1 MSHSCSLAHHEQ
13 MQNDYPKCHNDT
25 VLVSLT
31 KMFTCPSHG
40 AMHVPRVRIT
50 TPADCMQKLQ
60 WHIDMP
66 HCKMPHYYSKCWSQC
81 SRLAYN
87 VR

>member
-31 KMFTCPSHG
+31 KMFTCPS
-40 AMHVPRVRIT
+40 
-50 TPADCMQKLQ
+50 Q
-60 WHIDMP
+60 WSHACPKSTD
-66 HCKMPHYYSKCWSQC
+66 HNSC
-81 SRLAYN
+81 RLHAEASVAY
-87 VR
+87 